1 MQLDQ
6 KRVVP
11 ALYTGLY
18 IRASAK
24 YPNSGS
30 ACRDFRL
37 GGFRLHWRG
46 LCASI
51 LRRLW
56 GEGVREFVNPPPPLM
71 QTANRFARI
80 WEIKGGQQVA
90 KLLDYEKSA
99 AADQWISDESAEQE
113 ERYQEIV
120 KEMDDLGPERDVWVE
135 KFFERI
141 QTRGFN
147 VHYNNRRAIAAD
159 ELPTRPA
166 RKFKVVF

>member
-1 MQLDQ
+1 
-6 KRVVP
+6 
-11 ALYTGLY
+11 
-18 IRASAK
+18 
-24 YPNSGS
+24 
-30 ACRDFRL
+30 
-37 GGFRLHWRG
+37 
-46 LCASI
+46 
-51 LRRLW
+51 
-56 GEGVREFVNPPPPLM
+56 M

-120 KEMDDLGPERDVWVE
+120 KEMDNLGPERDVWVE